1 MQWACKNPSEKS
13 PVWGSNHSIFMWQA
27 PPPGSGLKMVGKQST
42 STGALSFLV
51 APGTLG
57 MMGLSEARLEVERA
71 SVQAKQ
77 GCRGGMDRPS
87 AGFLTRA
94 GEEWGGSNL
103 NAARQGSQESF
114 LQNQVSGWVKPA
126 VESMHYSE
134 RGELYYASNLSLF
147 VSEETLLQ
155 RNFSISMNASA
166 SNNNTMRWSPSLNAF
181 HFTKWCLMMPPYFS
195 ILNGSSWTVTSSFLG
210 KKNLLSLVAQ
220 MVLLMAICV
229 AFLVISAYADSHF
242 RFP

>member
-27 PPPGSGLKMVGKQST
+27 PPPGSGLKVAKHLNRGM
-42 STGALSFLV
+42 SFLV

-87 AGFLTRA
+87 AGFLTQA

-134 RGELYYASNLSLF
+134 RGELYYASNLRVFLF
-147 VSEETLLQ
+147 LRKLY
-155 RNFSISMNASA
+155 
-166 SNNNTMRWSPSLNAF
+166 SNVTFLSVW
-181 HFTKWCLMMPPYFS
+181 MP
-195 ILNGSSWTVTSSFLG
+195 L
-210 KKNLLSLVAQ
+210 
-220 MVLLMAICV
+220 
-229 AFLVISAYADSHF
+229 LVIITLCGGVHL
-242 RFP
+242 